1 MMKYKLF
8 VAIALLGLL
17 EVQQHKPV
25 LYIIGDSTV
34 RNTNSPQ
41 CGWGQMIHEQVDTSK
56 ISISNQAMAGRSTR
70 TFVKEKR
77 WEKVINSLKKGD
89 YLLIQFGHNEGSK
102 PDTSKAGY
110 RGVLR
115 GTGED
120 SLQLTWPDGSIEI
133 VHSYGWY
140 LRKFVREAKA
150 KGAIPVICSMIPRN
164 QWDYTIKGDTT
175 SKRLVKRAGN
185 DFGKWAKE
193 VAAAEGVGFIDLNTI
208 TADKYDLWGP
218 EQVKKYFPGDH
229 THTNEE
235 GARVNAA
242 SVAEGIR
249 LLKDPVLQQYLK

>member
-120 SLQLTWPDGSIEI
+120 SLQLIWPDGSIEI

-164 QWDYTIKGDTT
+164 QWDYSIRGDTT